1 MAKVLLYTRRVFL
14 YYGAAKHVSYSQG
27 DDHIVRAVSK
37 PQRLTSI
44 QCTEPNSI
52 FHQFCEEF
60 KESSTLCV
68 PCGLQLADKAQ
79 PAVVRHFGL
88 QILEHVIK

>member
-1 MAKVLLYTRRVFL
+1 MILLFQLLKPFRKLVCISVCNVRFVVL
-14 YYGAAKHVSYSQG
+14 
-27 DDHIVRAVSK
+27 
-37 PQRLTSI
+37 P
-44 QCTEPNSI
+44 
-52 FHQFCEEF
+52 QFCEEF
-60 KESSTLCV
+60 KENNSLCV

>member
-1 MAKVLLYTRRVFL
+1 MFVVL
-14 YYGAAKHVSYSQG
+14 Q
-27 DDHIVRAVSK
+27 
-37 PQRLTSI
+37 
-44 QCTEPNSI
+44 
-52 FHQFCEEF
+52 QFCEEF
-60 KESSTLCV
+60 KESNSLCV

>member
-1 MAKVLLYTRRVFL
+1 MWRFCN
-14 YYGAAKHVSYSQG
+14 
-27 DDHIVRAVSK
+27 I
-37 PQRLTSI
+37 TSI
-44 QCTEPNSI
+44 VFSQ
-52 FHQFCEEF
+52 QFCEEF
-60 KESSTLCV
+60 KETSAFCV